1 MRKTLCAAA
10 FVLALY
16 GSAFAGDI
24 PNPLA
29 PQPPPPGMTTE
40 EQVTDSEM
48 QNDEPDS
55 LTETVLSALERVLSI
70 F

>member
-10 FVLALY
+10 FVLVLC
-16 GSAFAGDI
+16 GSALAGDI
-24 PNPLA
+24 PMPLP
-29 PQPPPPGMTTE
+29 PQPPPGMTVE
-40 EQVTDSEM
+40 EQVTDVGM

-55 LTETVLSALERVLSI
+55 LTETVLSALESLLSI